1 MSEFTLESGL
11 IIITDSPMSSIS
23 VAGEDL
29 PIRPEL
35 AIALREARVRL
46 SQAGTW
52 WTGEERRFISLEARH
67 ASQCRLCLARKAALS
82 PYAIVDDYDSHDVV
96 TDLTPS
102 TVEAIHRLAT
112 DSGRLT
118 EKWVHEITS
127 SGLTEEA
134 YVEIVGIVA
143 VVTAL
148 DTFDYALG
156 MDSLQDFN
164 QAQSGEPDKHRP
176 AGAKSNL
183 AWVHTLAP
191 EDVQQGDPNPYPVH
205 GQANIHR
212 GLSLV
217 PREVFNFFDLDVELY
232 LHDDGLRDFDNCPRS
247 INRAQIE
254 LIAGRAS
261 AINNCFY

>member
-1 MSEFTLESGL
+1 
-11 IIITDSPMSSIS
+11 MSSIS

-29 PIRPEL
+29 PIRAEL
-35 AIALREARVRL
+35 AAALREARSRL

-52 WTGEERRFISLEARH
+52 WTGEERRLIALEARH

-82 PYAIVDDYDSHDVV
+82 PYAVVEEYATHDVV
-96 TDLTPS
+96 TDLPTD
-102 TVEAIHRLAT
+102 TVEAIHRLST

-118 EKWVHEITS
+118 RKWVHEITS
-127 SGLTEEA
+127 SGLTEES

-148 DTFDYALG
+148 DTFDYAIGKDALDG
-156 MDSLQDFN
+156 FEN
-164 QAQSGEPDKHRP
+164 AQSGAPTRHRP
-176 AGAKSNL
+176 AGAKRNL
-183 AWVHTLAP
+183 AWVHTVAP
-191 EDVQQGDPNPYPVH
+191 EDIQQNDPNPYPVH

-217 PREVFNFFDLDVELY
+217 PQEVFNFFDLDVELY

-261 AINNCFY
+261 AINNCVY